1 MWQGFKQWVSDLFAD
16 MWDRFKDF
24 LGDVS
29 GASWKK
35 VLAFTALLMLLYYPI
50 GMALYHK
57 VDDNTQYHT
66 FTSGSESGGS
76 VSVAVVANLIS
87 REVDINTWIMNDPF
101 FKPSV
106 LLDNMPNFQQ
116 GMFSAFSRFAIELRD
131 HIGRTRGSS
140 AADTDLETAAG
151 LLPYPGD
158 VWIFNFSTSLFP
170 TASAEQQ
177 YKKARASLLNYNDRL
192 AKGEAIFERRADNLL
207 DTMDRIAKD
216 VGSSTAALDDHIAN
230 NSTRW
235 IDFTSDDLFYNVK
248 GQSYG
253 YFMILSALADD
264 YAQIIQD
271 RELKSS
277 FTQMLES
284 FRVVAELDPILVSN
298 NEIDDLILPNHLA
311 AQGFYLS
318 RARTQLKEITN
329 ILLK

>member
-1 MWQGFKQWVSDLFAD
+1 MWQGFKQGLSDFFAE

-24 LGDVS
+24 LADVS
-29 GASWKK
+29 GATWKK
-35 VLAFTALLMLLYYPI
+35 VLAVFAVLLILYYPI

-57 VDDNTQYHT
+57 VDDNTSYRT
-66 FTSGSESGGS
+66 FTSGAEAGGS
-76 VSVAVVANLIS
+76 ASVAVIANLIT
-87 REVDINTWIMNDPF
+87 REIDTHTWVMNDPF

-177 YKKARASLLNYNDRL
+177 YIKARQSLLAYNARL
-192 AKGEAIFERRADNLL
+192 VKGEAIFERRADNLL
-207 DTMDRIAKD
+207 DTMERIAKD
-216 VGSSTAALDDHIAN
+216 IGSSTAALDDHIAN
-230 NSTRW
+230 NAGGW
-235 IDFTSDDLFYNVK
+235 LDFTSDNLFYNVK

-253 YFMILSALADD
+253 YYMILSALADD
-264 YAQIIQD
+264 YAQIISD